1 MKLLLVTVWVS
12 AEGHSG
18 LTVTYP
24 SPAYTCVQALQP
36 KDTIVAV
43 QRRQE
48 ALLKRCTEVNDVLP
62 DFCALVETRYAQMA
76 AKVKTTAPLLKKMQG
91 DLLAIQRAL
100 QTMKKR
106 LEA

>member
-1 MKLLLVTVWVS
+1 MKLLLVSIWVNT
-12 AEGHSG
+12 EGDSG
-18 LTVTYP
+18 VAVTYP
-24 SPAYTCVQALQP
+24 APAYICVQALQP

-76 AKVKTTAPLLKKMQG
+76 ARVRTTAPLLRKMQG

-106 LEA
+106 LV